1 LAALPANEC
10 DFPYQ
15 VVIRVTEESEIV
27 TRHGAS
33 REQAMRQAIRRA
45 GNSFPKMVTPIVERI
60 VVALGA
66 VEAPSEAL
74 VESAV

>member
-1 LAALPANEC
+1 
-10 DFPYQ
+10 
-15 VVIRVTEESEIV
+15 
-27 TRHGAS
+27 
-33 REQAMRQAIRRA
+33 MRQAIRRA